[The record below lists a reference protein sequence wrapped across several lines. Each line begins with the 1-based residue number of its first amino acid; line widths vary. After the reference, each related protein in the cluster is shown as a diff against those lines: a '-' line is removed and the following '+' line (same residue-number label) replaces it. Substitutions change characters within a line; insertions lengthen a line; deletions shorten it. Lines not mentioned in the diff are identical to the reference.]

1 MVGLA
6 GSLSLSFFASYFDEG
21 CSLACGKGYCLS
33 EDRLGPMIEATTE
46 VSSGVLIASTVDFST
61 AV

>member
-1 MVGLA
+1 MVEFADL
-6 GSLSLSFFASYFDEG
+6 LSLSFFASYFDEG
-21 CSLACGKGYCLS
+21 CSIACGTGDSLS